1 MATQVLLKPKHNGL
15 FDCVINDVEQ
25 SQSFSAELEEI
36 AQRLQSLSRSVVTLL
51 IPGLDAVYRSVEFGE
66 KESKHLAKTIPYS
79 LEDDLL
85 GEVEET
91 HMVLAKPQAQQVMVS
106 AVETEYLESLLEQ
119 CQQQGIDI
127 NACYPEQALLG
138 AKPWSLYCC
147 SDVYFLVLDEQRIYA
162 LDADC
167 LSVALANVTDQFAN
181 LPSDIRLV
189 LLAEQDA
196 EEVLNLLPSSLH
208 HLLQIENSSYAELMQ
223 TGISQNKAVSFL
235 QGIYAPVQAWA
246 QMWQFWRGLAILT
259 LVVLVLQIGIKTAQN
274 QQLKDENQSLLA
286 EQKQL
291 VREVFPRGK
300 VVLPKRQLE
309 NELKRLQ
316 GGTSDAS
323 FMSFLY
329 ASGQMLEQADGLEIN
344 NINYDATKGELRLD
358 ILTASFSELDKAK
371 EALAAQG
378 YELVLQ
384 NSNAQ
389 DEKLRAR
396 IVIKNK

>member
-91 HMVLAKPQAQQVMVS
+91 HMVLAKPQEQQVMVS

-189 LLAEQDA
+189 LLAEQDV

-223 TGISQNKAVSFL
+223 AGISQNKAVSFL

-259 LVVLVLQIGIKTAQN
+259 LVVLVLQIGIKTLQN

>member
-66 KESKHLAKTIPYS
+66 KEAKHLAKTIPYS

-223 TGISQNKAVSFL
+223 TGINQNKAVSFL

-344 NINYDATKGELRLD
+344 NINYDATKAELRLD

-371 EALAAQG
+371 EALSAQG